1 MWPRPTLLLSVLL
14 PVGSRYLP
22 RFPWHEACGESW
34 PTVARMSDPRV
45 LGAAHSHTRAASA
58 LLSCEPAQGTPVPRC
73 WSPSVPGA
81 GSQALGQGRGAASSS
96 ENICPWKVSVSPP
109 VDLDRGSWRQSN
121 SKWGG
126 FCAVCVFAAQSLRSG
141 CPASR
146 EAFDT

>member
-22 RFPWHEACGESW
+22 RFPRHEACGESW

-58 LLSCEPAQGTPVPRC
+58 LLSCEPAQGTPSHGAGRRQ
-73 WSPSVPGA
+73 SRGA

-109 VDLDRGSWRQSN
+109 VDLDRGSWRQL